1 MKAMTWREMGM
12 FVAIVTGLLMADV
25 ILRAIFGGYDAAKI
39 GGFDIALA
47 IGATVILMTQTKLG
61 QIADK

>member
-25 ILRAIFGGYDAAKI
+25 VLRAIFGGYDAAHV
-39 GGFDIALA
+39 GGLDIAMA
-47 IGATVILMTQTKLG
+47 IGATVILMTQTRLG
-61 QIADK
+61 QTADK